1 VNRALELI
9 RERDQRA
16 IDLALA
22 FTLLV
27 VSEILTVTSTR
38 VEGSLVVNML
48 LYGAMAIALVWRRTH
63 AALCAALVVALGV
76 LGQAVLSG
84 PPDNTGAVLVVI
96 VAAYALG
103 AYADPPATF
112 VLAAVGG
119 LAVEGISLADTP
131 NDWFFP
137 VTFFWIVPW
146 VCGRVMR
153 GHTELAR
160 ELDEKADRAQRG
172 RELEQAR
179 AVAEERRR
187 VAREL
192 HDVLAHDLSVMVVQS
207 GAARRVLDSDPTAAA
222 DAARLIERTGREALA
237 ELRHLFGPARR
248 GQGEPLDGTPGV
260 ARIDR
265 LAERARAAGLPVDV
279 IVEGEPRTLP
289 PGVDLAGYRVVQ
301 EALTNSLK
309 HAGPAKARVTV
320 RYESDCLRLEVVDDG
335 LGDGAGKGALGGSG
349 HGLLGMNERVALYG
363 GELEAGRAP
372 EGGFRV
378 RAALPLNGGPT

>member
-1 VNRALELI
+1 LSAVRQFL

-16 IDLALA
+16 VDAAVAGVFVVLIELITLTSGTTEGPIGANLALFGVMA
-22 FTLLV
+22 GALAWRR
-27 VSEILTVTSTR
+27 SAPAAS
-38 VEGSLVVNML
+38 SLVVL
-48 LYGAMAIALVWRRTH
+48 ATGI
-63 AALCAALVVALGV
+63 
-76 LGQAVLSG
+76 LGQAVLTG
-84 PPDNTGAVLVVI
+84 PPGNSVAVMVLLFSAYSLGAHAEPPITFV
-96 VAAYALG
+96 VAAIG
-103 AYADPPATF
+103 
-112 VLAAVGG
+112 VI
-119 LAVEGISLADTP
+119 AVEAITVVQTP
-131 NDWFFP
+131 GDWFFP

-146 VCGRVMR
+146 VGGRVMR

-207 GAARRVLDSDPTAAA
+207 GAARRIVDSDPRAAA

-248 GQGEPLDGTPGV
+248 GEGEPLEGTPGV
-260 ARIDR
+260 ARIGR
-265 LAERARAAGLPVDV
+265 LADRARDAGLPVELV
-279 IVEGEPRTLP
+279 VEGDPCALP

-301 EALTNSLK
+301 EALTNTLK
-309 HAGPAKARVTV
+309 HAGPATARVTV
-320 RYESDCLRLEVVDDG
+320 RYEPGCLRLEIVDDG
-335 LGDGAGKGALGGSG
+335 LGQQGDGSELGSSG

-363 GELEAGRAP
+363 GELEAGRSP

-378 RAALPLNGGPT
+378 RAALPLNGGLK

>member
-1 VNRALELI
+1 MRARWKAL
-9 RERDQRA
+9 RERDRRA
-16 IDLALA
+16 IDIAIAAGFVVLIEIVTVSSSQTEGPLIPNMLVFGATAAALA
-22 FTLLV
+22 
-27 VSEILTVTSTR
+27 
-38 VEGSLVVNML
+38 
-48 LYGAMAIALVWRRTH
+48 WRRTEPV
-63 AALCAALVVALGV
+63 ASAVAILALGI
-76 LGQAVLSG
+76 LGQATLTG
-84 PPDNTGAVLVVI
+84 PPGNSIAVMVLIFSAYSLGAHAEAPASFLVVGF
-96 VAAYALG
+96 G
-103 AYADPPATF
+103 AI
-112 VLAAVGG
+112 
-119 LAVEGISLADTP
+119 AVEVITLLDDPG
-131 NDWFFP
+131 DWFFP
-137 VTFFWIVPW
+137 LTFFWLVPW
-146 VCGRVMR
+146 AGGRLMR

-207 GAARRVLDSDPTAAA
+207 GAARRVLEGDPAAAA

-248 GQGEPLDGTPGV
+248 GEGEPLEGTPGV
-260 ARIDR
+260 ERIGR
-265 LAERARAAGLPVDV
+265 LAERARTAGLPVDLV
-279 IVEGEPRTLP
+279 VEGQPRPLP

-309 HAGPAKARVTV
+309 HAGPARARVTV
-320 RYESDCLRLEVVDDG
+320 RYELAWLRLEIDDDG
-335 LGDGAGKGALGGSG
+335 LGEGTEAGGLGSSG

-378 RAALPLNGGPT
+378 RAALPLNGGST

>member
-1 VNRALELI
+1 MRRLI
-9 RERDQRA
+9 KGLRERDPRA
-16 IDLALA
+16 IDMTIAATLFVISELVT
-22 FTLLV
+22 FT
-27 VSEILTVTSTR
+27 SDH
-38 VEGSLVVNML
+38 VEGPIVANEL
-48 LYGAMAIALVWRRTH
+48 LFGGMAIALVWRRTQPVVST
-63 AALCAALVVALGV
+63 AVVLGLGALAQALV
-76 LGQAVLSG
+76 SG
-84 PPDNTGAVLVVI
+84 PPANTGATLVVI
-96 VAAYALG
+96 FSAYSLG
-103 AYADPPATF
+103 AYAEPPATF
-112 VLAAVGG
+112 IAAALG
-119 LAVEGISLADTP
+119 AVVVETISIADTP
-131 NDWFFP
+131 TDWFFP

-146 VCGRVMR
+146 VGGRVMR

-179 AVAEERRR
+179 AIAEERRR

-207 GAARRVLDSDPTAAA
+207 GAARRVLDGDPAAAA

-248 GQGEPLDGTPGV
+248 GEGEPLEGTPGV

-265 LAERARAAGLPVDV
+265 LADRARAAGLPVDLL
-279 IVEGEPRTLP
+279 VEGEPRSLP

-320 RYESDCLRLEVVDDG
+320 RYEADCLRLEVVDDG
-335 LGDGAGKGALGGSG
+335 LGDGPAPDHLGGSG

-378 RAALPLNGGPT
+378 RAALPLNGGST